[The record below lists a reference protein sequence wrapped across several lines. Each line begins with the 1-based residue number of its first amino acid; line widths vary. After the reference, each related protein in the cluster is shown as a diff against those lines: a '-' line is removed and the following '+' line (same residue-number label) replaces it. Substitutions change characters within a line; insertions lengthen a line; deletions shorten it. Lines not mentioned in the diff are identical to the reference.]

1 VTQKKL
7 KLICWFLPILRTYTN
22 EGGAK
27 EYPLHLAVHPHML
40 REMVRDEIKLLRE
53 LEGGGIDIDSQ
64 ESP

>member
-1 VTQKKL
+1 
-7 KLICWFLPILRTYTN
+7 
-22 EGGAK
+22 
-27 EYPLHLAVHPHML
+27 ML